1 LRSVEIHD
9 LSTMNTATPDMPA
22 AARSKGGP
30 SRPVTGVSA
39 VLAMAILITTA
50 VFGAL
55 DRQILLVLGE
65 PMRLALKMSDTAFG
79 VMQGTGITLFA
90 GIAAIPICWLADR
103 YGRRQVLAVCVL
115 VWALGTAA
123 CGLAQNY
130 TTMFFSAMAI
140 GIGEAGLTP
149 IIFGLIPHVVPN
161 HRRVLANGAY
171 AMALLFGTGLGALL
185 SGALVENI
193 DSIRTFLPAAIR
205 DEATWRLALLAVSL
219 PGPVIAALL
228 LFVRES
234 DQSSALDRL
243 VGGTAVSMPVY
254 FRRHWPLVL
263 YVFGGVGLGQLGL
276 LAMTAWV
283 PMAAVR
289 NLGATA
295 AQVGEG
301 LGAAYLIS
309 SAAGAVV
316 GGLGAQLMAA
326 KWGIQTP
333 IRVIVVGFLVGAIAA
348 VFLPWTTAPWHMYFL
363 VGVQLAAV
371 VAGSVLAPTLLQD
384 MTPPEARSSILAAG
398 TLLTQ
403 LLTSLGPVLVGILS
417 DHGFQG
423 PAGLLLATSAVSTA
437 ALTLGMLLLLFCTL
451 PFARAVR
458 EFHPELLKTSRDA
471 SSSVS
476 GESNG

>member
-1 LRSVEIHD
+1 
-9 LSTMNTATPDMPA
+9 MPP
-22 AARSKGGP
+22 AARSDGGTT
-30 SRPVTGVSA
+30 RAVTGASA
-39 VLAMAILITTA
+39 LLAMAILIVTA

-55 DRQILLVLGE
+55 DRQIMLVLGE
-65 PMRLALKMSDTAFG
+65 PMRVALKMSDTAFG

-130 TTMFFSAMAI
+130 TTMFVSAMAI

-149 IIFGLIPHVVPN
+149 IIFGLIPHVVPS
-161 HRRVLANGAY
+161 HRRVLANGVY
-171 AMALLFGTGLGALL
+171 ALALLFGTGLGAWL

-193 DSIRTFLPAAIR
+193 DVVRTYLPATLR

-219 PGPVIAALL
+219 PGPAIAALL

-243 VGGTAVSMPVY
+243 VAGTAASMPDY

-276 LAMTAWV
+276 MAMTAWV
-283 PMAAVR
+283 PMAAMR

-301 LGAAYLIS
+301 LGTAYLIS
-309 SAAGAVV
+309 SAVGAVI
-316 GGLGAQLMAA
+316 GGLGTKLMSA

-333 IRVIVVGFLVGAIAA
+333 IRVIIVGFLIAAIAG
-348 VFLPWTTAPWHMYFL
+348 VFLPWTTAPWHMFFL
-363 VGVQLAAV
+363 VGVQLAAI

-384 MTPPEARSSILAAG
+384 MTPPEARSSTIATGNLLA
-398 TLLTQ
+398 Q
-403 LLTSLGPVLVGILS
+403 LLTSLGPVLVGVLS
-417 DHGFQG
+417 DHGFAG
-423 PAGLLLATSAVSTA
+423 PAGLLLATSGVSTV
-437 ALTLGMLLLLFCTL
+437 ALVLGMLLLLLCTA

-471 SSSVS
+471 SPSIS
-476 GESNG
+476 GASNG